1 MKKATNITINIV
13 EIVLHIVALAILF
26 TMKGDTCLNH
36 YLTQHH
42 DVYIIQDIKA
52 VPVYPTLLIVFWG
65 LSILICILSIISK
78 RRGRISL
85 WHGVLPIITIAFTD
99 WCILGICSTASNF
112 VLLNGVML
120 AVIIIGFAKRSSI
133 FIEDCNK

>member
-36 YLTQHH
+36 HLTQHH
-42 DVYIIQDIKA
+42 DVLIIQDIKA

-78 RRGRISL
+78 RRERISL

-99 WCILGICSTASNF
+99 WCILGMCSTASNF
-112 VLLNGVML
+112 LLLNGVML